1 MFNGKFWPFSGF
13 FLLFDVRI
21 PTALNNHR
29 RELWEGGRKVETV
42 TSL

>member
-1 MFNGKFWPFSGF
+1 MACLMENSGHF
-13 FLLFDVRI
+13 LFDVRI